1 MRLSLD
7 VRPARKGDCLL
18 LHYGTEQDP
27 GLVMIDGG
35 PSQVYTPHLKPRL
48 DTIREKRKLAAGS
61 SLPVDLLMVSH
72 IDDDHI
78 KGILELT
85 RELTDAKRVKKPLSV
100 KVGNLWHNS
109 FDKIIGNDPDDLTS
123 AVTAS
128 FGAAALTGDVDPDDL
143 DPSAA
148 LVLASV
154 PQGMKLTGDAKTLG
168 LRVNGHAQGKLV
180 MAEAGASPVDLGKGL
195 RFTVIGPMKEELA
208 ELQAEYDRFLKK
220 KQAADKKSEA
230 ALAEFS
236 DDSAANLSSIVVLAE
251 AKPKTEVKRI
261 LLTGDARGDKI
272 LEGLELVGLLAAGG
286 TMHVDVLKAPH
297 HGSDRN
303 IGPIFFRRITAS
315 HYVFS
320 GNGEH
325 GNPERETLQML
336 LDERG
341 DADITVH
348 LTYPLD
354 EIDEAR
360 QKEWEMQQRREEK
373 RKLDKPKTVVREDW
387 SPERHGLT
395 AFFAAHPGFAAKTR
409 FVDPAVPHVIDLL
422 DPLGF

>member
-1 MRLSLD
+1 
-7 VRPARKGDCLL
+7 

-35 PSQVYTPHLKPRL
+35 PSQVYPPHLKPRL
-48 DTIREKRKLAAGS
+48 DTIRGTRNLAAGS

-85 RELTDAKRVKKPLSV
+85 RELTDAKRARKPLPV
-100 KVGNLWHNS
+100 KIGNLWHNS
-109 FDKIIGNDPDDLTS
+109 FDKIIGNDPHELTS

-128 FGAAALTGDVDPDDL
+128 FGAAALSGEVDPEDL
-143 DPSAA
+143 EPSAG

-154 PQGMKLTGDAKTLG
+154 PQGQKLSDDAKTLG
-168 LRVNGHAQGKLV
+168 LRVNGHAQGQVV
-180 MAEAGASPVDLGKGL
+180 MAEAGAAPVDLGKGL
-195 RFTVIGPMKEELA
+195 RLTVIGPMKQELA
-208 ELQAEYDRFLKK
+208 ELQEEYDRFLKK
-220 KQAADKKSEA
+220 KKAADKNAEA
-230 ALAEFS
+230 ALAAFS

-251 AKPKTEVKRI
+251 AEEKRI

-303 IGPIFFRRITAS
+303 MDPIFFRRVTAD

-348 LTYPLD
+348 LTYPLE
-354 EIDEAR
+354 EIDAAR
-360 QKEWEMQQRREEK
+360 KQEWEKQQRRQMK
-373 RKLDKPKTVVREDW
+373 RKLDKPQSVVREDW
-387 SPERHGLT
+387 SPERHGLI
-395 AFFAAHPGFAAKTR
+395 AFFDAHPGFSAKTR
-409 FVDPAVPHVIDLL
+409 FVDPAGAHVIDLL

>member
-1 MRLSLD
+1 
-7 VRPARKGDCLL
+7 V
-18 LHYGTEQDP
+18 
-27 GLVMIDGG
+27 
-35 PSQVYTPHLKPRL
+35 PHLKPRL
-48 DTIREKRKLAAGS
+48 DTIRAKRKLAAGS

-78 KGILELT
+78 RGILELT
-85 RELTDAKRVKKPLSV
+85 RELTDAKRARKPLSV
-100 KVGNLWHNS
+100 KIGNLWHNS
-109 FDKIIGNDPDDLTS
+109 FDKIIGNDPHDLMS

-128 FGAAALTGDVDPDDL
+128 FGAAAFSGDVDPEDL

-154 PQGMKLTGDAKTLG
+154 PQGLRLSEDARSLG
-168 LRVNGHAQGKLV
+168 LRVNGHAQGGLV
-180 MAEAGASPVDLGKGL
+180 EAEAGAKPVDLGKGL
-195 RFTVIGPMKEELA
+195 RFMVIGPTKEELA
-208 ELQAEYDRFLKK
+208 ELQTEYDRFLKK
-220 KQAADKKSEA
+220 KKAADRKSEA

-251 AKPKTEVKRI
+251 VETEGKRI

-272 LEGLELVGLLAAGG
+272 LEGLELVGLLDAGG
-286 TMHVDVLKAPH
+286 TIHVDILKCPH

-303 IGPIFFRRITAS
+303 VEPIFFRRITAD
-315 HYVFS
+315 HYVVS

-341 DADITVH
+341 DAEYTVH

-354 EIDEAR
+354 EVDTAR
-360 QKEWEMQQRREEK
+360 QREWEKQQKREKE
-373 RKLDKPKTVVREDW
+373 RQTVKPDAQVREDW
-387 SPERHGLT
+387 SPEDHSLT

-409 FVDPAVPHVIDLL
+409 VVDPAVPHVIDLL
-422 DPLGF
+422 EDLGF

>member
-7 VRPARKGDCLL
+7 VRRARKGDCLL

-35 PSQVYTPHLKPRL
+35 PSQVYAPHLKPRL
-48 DTIREKRKLAAGS
+48 DTIRAKRNLAAGN

-85 RELTDAKRVKKPLSV
+85 RDLTDAKRAGKRPVKI
-100 KVGNLWHNS
+100 GNLWHNS
-109 FDKIIGNDPDDLTS
+109 FDKIIGNDPHELTS

-128 FGAAALTGDVDPDDL
+128 FGAAALSGDVDPDDL

-154 PQGMKLTGDAKTLG
+154 PQGQKLSGDAKTLG
-168 LRVNGHAQGKLV
+168 LRVNGHAQGKLI
-180 MAEAGASPVDLGKGL
+180 MAEAGASPVDLSKGL
-195 RFTVIGPMKEELA
+195 RFTVIGPMKQELA

-220 KQAADKKSEA
+220 KKAADKKSEA

-251 AKPKTEVKRI
+251 VETEGKRI

-272 LEGLELVGLLAAGG
+272 LEGLELVGLLDAGG
-286 TMHVDVLKAPH
+286 TIHVDILKCPH

-303 IGPIFFRRITAS
+303 VEPVFFRRITAD

-341 DADITVH
+341 DGEYTVH
-348 LTYPLD
+348 MTYPLD
-354 EIDEAR
+354 EVDAARQREWEKQQRR
-360 QKEWEMQQRREEK
+360 QKERQTV
-373 RKLDKPKTVVREDW
+373 KPDAQVREDW
-387 SPERHGLT
+387 SPEDHSLT
-395 AFFAAHPGFAAKTR
+395 AFFAAHPGFAGKTR
-409 FVDPAVPHVIDLL
+409 VVDPAVPHVIDLL
-422 DPLGF
+422 DDLGF